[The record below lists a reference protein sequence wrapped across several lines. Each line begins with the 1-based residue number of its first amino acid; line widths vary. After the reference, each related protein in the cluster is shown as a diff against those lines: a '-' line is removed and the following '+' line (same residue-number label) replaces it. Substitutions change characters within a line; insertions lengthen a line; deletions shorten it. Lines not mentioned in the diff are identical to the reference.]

1 MGGRLSKKRRLSSAS
16 VRGKKKKKAVNTL
29 IHTKQ
34 AHTLSRELV
43 SFKQSEQTARMQA
56 ESEQRR

>member
-16 VRGKKKKKAVNTL
+16 VRKKKKKAVNTL